1 MYGVVTTVPAPV
13 EMYDRM
19 HAELIKRTGTS
30 VDGFGLLVHVGR
42 ATADGFERFEVWE
55 SKEHYDRAME
65 IAGSL
70 MRDLAGDLPQ
80 PSTEQ
85 STEVFEVRGIVNS
98 PRRHRDIAAIRAG
111 NPGPATRSGRHTM
124 GHAHV
129 GLDAAGLQ
137 GR

>member
-1 MYGVVTTVPAPV
+1 MYGVVTTVPGSV

-19 HAELIKRTGTS
+19 HAELIKRAGTS
-30 VDGFGLLVHVGR
+30 VDGFGLVVHVGR

-65 IAGSL
+65 IAVSL

-85 STEVFEVRGIVNS
+85 STELFEVRGMVIPRGDIV
-98 PRRHRDIAAIRAG
+98 I
-111 NPGPATRSGRHTM
+111 
-124 GHAHV
+124 
-129 GLDAAGLQ
+129 
-137 GR
+137 

>member
-1 MYGVVTTVPAPV
+1 MYGIVTSVPAPV

-19 HAELIKRTGTS
+19 HAELIKRAGTP
-30 VDGFGLLVHVGR
+30 VDDFGLLVHVGR

-65 IAGSL
+65 IAVSL

-85 STEVFEVRGIVNS
+85 SPEVFEVRGIVI
-98 PRRHRDIAAIRAG
+98 PRGDIVI
-111 NPGPATRSGRHTM
+111 
-124 GHAHV
+124 
-129 GLDAAGLQ
+129 
-137 GR
+137 

>member
-1 MYGVVTTVPAPV
+1 MYGIVTSVPAPV

-19 HAELIKRTGTS
+19 HAELIKRADTP
-30 VDGFGLLVHVGR
+30 VDDFGLLVHVGR

-65 IAGSL
+65 IAVSL

-85 STEVFEVRGIVNS
+85 SAEVFEVRGIVI
-98 PRRHRDIAAIRAG
+98 PRGDIVI
-111 NPGPATRSGRHTM
+111 
-124 GHAHV
+124 
-129 GLDAAGLQ
+129 
-137 GR
+137 

>member
-55 SKEHYDRAME
+55 SKEHYDRA
-65 IAGSL
+65 I
-70 MRDLAGDLPQ
+70 GDGRFPDAR
-80 PSTEQ
+80 S
-85 STEVFEVRGIVNS
+85 SRGFT
-98 PRRHRDIAAIRAG
+98 
-111 NPGPATRSGRHTM
+111 ATI
-124 GHAHV
+124 
-129 GLDAAGLQ
+129 D
-137 GR
+137 

>member
-1 MYGVVTTVPAPV
+1 MSIRIGCEGVAVPCGEFLSPVPAPV

-19 HAELIKRTGTS
+19 HAELVKRAGTS

-55 SKEHYDRAME
+55 SKEHYDRAIE
-65 IAGSL
+65 IAVSL

-85 STEVFEVRGIVNS
+85 STEVFEVRGIVI
-98 PRRHRDIAAIRAG
+98 PRGDIVI
-111 NPGPATRSGRHTM
+111 
-124 GHAHV
+124 
-129 GLDAAGLQ
+129 
-137 GR
+137 